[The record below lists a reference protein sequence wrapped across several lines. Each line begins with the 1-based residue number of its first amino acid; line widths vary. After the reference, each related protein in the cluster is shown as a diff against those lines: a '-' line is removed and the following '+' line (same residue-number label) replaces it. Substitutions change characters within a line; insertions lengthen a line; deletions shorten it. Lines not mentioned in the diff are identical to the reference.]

1 MTQIAE
7 ENSTPTIDAN
17 DLEFADLARLGKN
30 DWWRY
35 VLSVVLFFGLGFVL
49 NVVFSGLIWLVTGIS
64 PESII
69 LGSAIDYSTREG
81 TIRGLALLSLLMGSL
96 IAFLI
101 SARIVFPSLHARGWR
116 TFLTSAERFQRPV
129 FLRSFL
135 VTFGVL
141 SSLTLAQLVVFPGTL
156 EFVLQPTAFLIFVPV
171 VVFLTTF
178 QVLAEEVVF
187 RGYILQTV
195 GLMTRIFAI
204 RLAVPALLFAAAHG
218 ANQEIATGGLWA
230 VAIYVSMGFYLT
242 FLVLRSAG
250 IEEATGFHLA
260 NNIFAFSVLGYA
272 AGGFYFPTILF
283 DPSTIIDVFDFAMVV
298 GALGLHFLVLRSL
311 ERRNTTT
318 PFHVSNA
325 PQ

>member
-7 ENSTPTIDAN
+7 QNSTPTLDAE
-17 DLEFADLARLGKN
+17 DLGFADLARLGKN

-35 VLSVVLFFGLGFVL
+35 VLSIVLFFVLGFIV
-49 NVVFSGLIWLVTGIS
+49 NVVFSGLIWVVTGIS

-69 LGSAIDYSTREG
+69 LGSGIDYSTREG
-81 TIRGLALLSLLMGSL
+81 TIRGLALLSMLMGSL

-101 SARIVFPSLHARGWR
+101 AARIVFPWLHARSWR
-116 TFLTSAERFQRPV
+116 TFLTSAARFQRPA
-129 FLRSFL
+129 FMRSFL

-195 GLMTRIFAI
+195 GLMTRVFAI

-218 ANQEIATGGLWA
+218 ANQEMATGGIWA

-242 FLVLRSAG
+242 FLVLRGAG

-272 AGGFYFPTILF
+272 AGDFYFPTILF
-283 DPSTIIDVFDFAMVV
+283 DPSTIIDGFDFAMVA
-298 GALGLHFLVLRSL
+298 GALGLHFLVLWFW
-311 ERRNTTT
+311 EQRNATNGS
-318 PFHVSNA
+318 HVSDT

>member
-1 MTQIAE
+1 MTQISEGHSTLAE
-7 ENSTPTIDAN
+7 DVKG
-17 DLEFADLARLGKN
+17 LGFADLARLGKN

-35 VLSVVLFFGLGFVL
+35 LLSILLFFVLGFVL
-49 NVVFSGLIWLVTGIS
+49 NVVFSGVIWVVTGIS

-69 LGSAIDYSTREG
+69 LGSGIDYATREG

-101 SARIVFPSLHARGWR
+101 AARIVFPWLHARSWR
-116 TFLTSAERFQRPV
+116 SFLTVAERFQRPV
-129 FLRSFL
+129 FMRSFL
-135 VTFGVL
+135 ITFGVL
-141 SSLTLAQLVVFPGTL
+141 ASLTLAQLVVFPGTL

-195 GLMTRIFAI
+195 GLVTRVFAI

-218 ANQEIATGGLWA
+218 ANQEITTGGIWA
-230 VAIYVSMGFYLT
+230 IAIYVSMGFYLT
-242 FLVLRSAG
+242 FLVLRGSG

-272 AGGFYFPTILF
+272 AGDFYFPTILF
-283 DPSTIIDVFDFAMVV
+283 DPSTTIDSYDLAMVV
-298 GALGLHFLVLRSL
+298 AALGLHFIILRFWEQRS
-311 ERRNTTT
+311 TTVA
-318 PFHVSNA
+318 FHVSHT